1 MPLMKSLRREEKVF
15 MGHHQ
20 EKDLLS
26 SLMIS
31 TCLRKK
37 NLALNLLLSYLD
49 NGWII
54 KVGMIGKVKRRIS

>member
-1 MPLMKSLRREEKVF
+1 MKSLRREEKVF
-15 MGHHQ
+15 MDHHQ

-37 NLALNLLLSYLD
+37 NLVLNLLLSYLD
-49 NGWII
+49 NGWTI
-54 KVGMIGKVKRRIS
+54 KVGTIGKVKRRIS